1 MPKRH
6 YTLVTPAG
14 GAPLA
19 GLGCLLLANLSLA
32 WPLHAGRS
40 DRLLAAVPTA
50 VVFPGAEA
58 AELRIAVQR
67 VDART
72 GDPVGG
78 AGPLYLTSD
87 YPHIDFPAA
96 PALDAAGQATLRLV
110 LHPPAP
116 GSPCRGRIIVRVI
129 LDEEDADDTMGARVV
144 IAYTAD
150 PQATGCAAAC
160 AGPGTR

>member
-19 GLGCLLLANLSLA
+19 GLGCLLLAKLSLA
-32 WPLHAGRS
+32 QPLHAGPS
-40 DRLLAAVPTA
+40 DRVLAAGPTA
-50 VVFPGAEA
+50 VEFPGAEA

-72 GDPVGG
+72 GEPMRG
-78 AGPLYLTSD
+78 AGPLYLTGD
-87 YPHIDFPAA
+87 YAHIDFPAA
-96 PALDAAGQATLRLV
+96 PALDAAGQATLRLLV
-110 LHPPAP
+110 HPPAP
-116 GSPCRGRIIVRVI
+116 GSPCRGRIIVWVI
-129 LDEEDADDTMGARVV
+129 LDEEDADDNMGARVV

-150 PQATGCAAAC
+150 PQATGCAAA
-160 AGPGTR
+160 GPGTR

>member
-1 MPKRH
+1 MSPLR
-6 YTLVTPAG
+6 PW
-14 GAPLA
+14 LA
-19 GLGCLLLANLSLA
+19 GLGSVLLAIAGPAQPLS
-32 WPLHAGRS
+32 AGPS
-40 DRLLAAVPTA
+40 DRVLAAAPAA
-50 VVFPGAEA
+50 VEFPGAEA
-58 AELRIAVQR
+58 AELWITLQR

-116 GSPCRGRIIVRVI
+116 GSPCRGRITVWVI

-150 PQATGCAAAC
+150 PQATGCAAA
-160 AGPGTR
+160 GPGTR